1 MIFATITIEELIKAH
16 KDELHKDAFIHS
28 AQGVH
33 YTSPKLQ
40 KLLKENNLGQ
50 SMSRLSNY

>member
-1 MIFATITIEELIKAH
+1 MIFATITIEKLIKAH

-33 YTSPKLQ
+33 YTSPKL
-40 KLLKENNLGQ
+40 LKENNLGQ
-50 SMSRLSNY
+50 SMSRRGNC